1 MLVAEKP
8 DSENKL
14 NAAWSMRPR
23 MGPAGYVS

>member
-14 NAAWSMRPR
+14 NAALSIRSR
-23 MGPAGYVS
+23 MGPAGYVF